1 MSTDEKLWNK
11 DADDLI
17 DALVSLKTRKEAKCF
32 FRDLLTRDEIR
43 MVVDRWRVARMLDS
57 GLSYKQIEQ
66 QTKLSSRTI
75 ARISRWLKEGEGGYR
90 KMLTQRG
97 KG

>member
-1 MSTDEKLWNK
+1 MSADEKLWNK
-11 DADDLI
+11 EADDLI
-17 DALVSLKTRKEAKCF
+17 NALLSLKTRKEARCF
-32 FRDLLTRDEIR
+32 FRDLLTTDEIR
-43 MVVDRWRVARMLDS
+43 MVVDRWRVARMLDA

-90 KMLTQRG
+90 KMLTRRG